1 MYTNVKGHIRKTK
14 NGVTYVRKHVRSFYD
29 LNRRE
34 DDLRALPLEELNK
47 IRSKLETVD
56 STPYTKDE
64 TIHSIIDNEVK
75 QGVIVLPELIPE
87 KGFRIMGEEK
97 KKNKD
102 RGGEGLLSRRR
113 HLTKFIKDLESE
125 QGYNPELIK
134 KYKQQLEEV
143 EKELD
148 I

>member
-1 MYTNVKGHIRKTK
+1 
-14 NGVTYVRKHVRSFYD
+14 
-29 LNRRE
+29 
-34 DDLRALPLEELNK
+34 
-47 IRSKLETVD
+47 
-56 STPYTKDE
+56 
-64 TIHSIIDNEVK
+64 
-75 QGVIVLPELIPE
+75 VIVLPELIPE

-148 I
+148 IEAEKRFKAGFKEYSEKDVNRLLKKWERK